1 MKQNSTLGNL
11 PNPSAAHQRDSL
23 PNTTGATREPLLNE
37 QQAAEFL
44 NIRPGTLAC
53 WRTTKRYPL
62 KYTRVGRSIRY
73 RLSDLQAFLASRDS
87 GADGLEQGGE
97 Q

>member
-1 MKQNSTLGNL
+1 MH
-11 PNPSAAHQRDSL
+11 PSETAAPPD
-23 PNTTGATREPLLNE
+23 ELLTAK
-37 QQAAEFL
+37 QAAAFL
-44 NIRPGTLAC
+44 KVKPGTLAC

-62 KYTRVGRSIRY
+62 KYTRVGKSIRY

-87 GADGLEQGGE
+87 GAGELAQGGE

>member
-1 MKQNSTLGNL
+1 MQ
-11 PNPSAAHQRDSL
+11 PSETAAQ
-23 PNTTGATREPLLNE
+23 PEVLLTAK
-37 QQAAEFL
+37 QAAAFL
-44 NIRPGTLAC
+44 KVKPGTLAC

-62 KYTRVGRSIRY
+62 KYTRVGKSIRY

-87 GADGLEQGGE
+87 GAEGLEQGGE

>member
-1 MKQNSTLGNL
+1 MH
-11 PNPSAAHQRDSL
+11 PSETAAPPD
-23 PNTTGATREPLLNE
+23 ELLTAK
-37 QQAAEFL
+37 QAAAL
-44 NIRPGTLAC
+44 LKVKPGTLAC

-62 KYTRVGRSIRY
+62 KYTRVGKSIRY

-87 GADGLEQGGE
+87 GAGELAQEGE

>member
-1 MKQNSTLGNL
+1 M
-11 PNPSAAHQRDSL
+11 HQIENVTSSD
-23 PNTTGATREPLLNE
+23 ELLTAK
-37 QQAAEFL
+37 QAADFL
-44 NIRPGTLAC
+44 KVKPGTLAC

-62 KYTRVGRSIRY
+62 KYIRVGKSIRY

-87 GADGLEQGGE
+87 GADGLEQGVE

>member
-1 MKQNSTLGNL
+1 MQ
-11 PNPSAAHQRDSL
+11 PSKTAAQ
-23 PNTTGATREPLLNE
+23 PEELLTAK
-37 QQAAEFL
+37 QAAAFL
-44 NIRPGTLAC
+44 KVKPGTLAC

-62 KYTRVGRSIRY
+62 KYTRVGKSIRY

>member
-1 MKQNSTLGNL
+1 MH
-11 PNPSAAHQRDSL
+11 PSETAAQ
-23 PNTTGATREPLLNE
+23 PEELLTAK
-37 QQAAEFL
+37 QAAAFL
-44 NIRPGTLAC
+44 KVMPGTLAC

-62 KYTRVGRSIRY
+62 KYTRVGKSIRY

-87 GADGLEQGGE
+87 GADELAQGGD

>member
-1 MKQNSTLGNL
+1 MHTSE
-11 PNPSAAHQRDSL
+11 AAAQ
-23 PNTTGATREPLLNE
+23 PEELLTAK
-37 QQAAEFL
+37 QAAAFL
-44 NIRPGTLAC
+44 KVKPGTLAC

-62 KYTRVGRSIRY
+62 KYTRVGKSIRY